1 MQKKSREQ
9 ACLLEEEALRSYL
22 RGDGLTGM
30 GDESSFGHMCARL
43 ELFGPIRPCPNCGG
57 RAKPSPTA
65 GRGFVPVSWTRYNRK
80 FEALQS
86 YYTALGEEPPDD
98 LDLWAPDD
106 VKPCTKCLGYG
117 WLPMSGWYET
127 AGWPKKGTESAF
139 PRHEKMPTGRKV
151 DDAAVA
157 VSGRVARWLYAVF
170 RENPLYVQVLIALCG
185 EGNECGVK
193 EPYLDV
199 WELTDAGQKL
209 GKSIEELGRLRVEIA
224 GMTIPHPLAPLVR
237 QAEAQADE
245 LVRRACAAWRSA
257 IAAVEEAQN
266 GAA

>member
-9 ACLLEEEALRSYL
+9 ACILEEVALRSYL
-22 RGDGLTGM
+22 RGDSLKGM

-43 ELFGPIRPCPNCGG
+43 ELFGPIRPCWNCGG
-57 RAKPSPTA
+57 KGAPNPRGGS
-65 GRGFVPVSWTRYNRK
+65 GFVPATPTRYSRRL
-80 FEALQS
+80 EVLRA
-86 YYTALGEEPPDD
+86 YYTSHGQEPPDD
-98 LDLWAPDD
+98 LELWAPGE
-106 VKPCTKCLGYG
+106 VIPCQKCQGYG
-117 WLPMSGWYET
+117 WVPMSGWYET
-127 AGWPKKGTESAF
+127 AGWPNRGMVSAF

-199 WELTDAGQKL
+199 WELTDAGKKL
-209 GKSIEELGRLRVEIA
+209 SRSVEELGRLRVEIA

-237 QAEAQADE
+237 QAEVQATE
-245 LVRRACAAWRSA
+245 LVHRACNAWRSA
-257 IAAVEEAQN
+257 IAATGEVQN